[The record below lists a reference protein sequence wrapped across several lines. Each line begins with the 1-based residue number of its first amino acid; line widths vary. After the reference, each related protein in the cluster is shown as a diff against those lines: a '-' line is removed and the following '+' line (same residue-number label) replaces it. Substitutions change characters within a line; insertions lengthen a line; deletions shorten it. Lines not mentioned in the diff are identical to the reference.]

1 MHKTQFGTSFNN
13 FFELNFL
20 NYRAE
25 DLISRLLIILMLVSL
40 CVSLLLCLY
49 VCLYVWTFVYLL
61 VCLYFFLSVS
71 VSLFFCLSV
80 SLSLCLSVY
89 LFACLFIWYSFVTL
103 TIFSTICYFY
113 YKFDFYEIL
122 IIIKNHHPSST
133 ISYFHPSL
141 GREPK
146 TLNETA
152 CTIWYHLYN
161 LKKVKNTHG
170 GVILLVNV
178 QACGMVYPIR

>member
-1 MHKTQFGTSFNN
+1 MCFSVA
-13 FFELNFL
+13 LP
-20 NYRAE
+20 
-25 DLISRLLIILMLVSL
+25 
-40 CVSLLLCLY
+40 
-49 VCLYVWTFVYLL
+49 VCLS
-61 VCLYFFLSVS
+61 VCVNICLSTCLSIFLSVC
-71 VSLFFCLSV
+71 VCLSIFLSV
-80 SLSLCLSVY
+80 CLSLCLFVC
-89 LFACLFIWYSFVTL
+89 LFICLLACLFDIHLVTL

-141 GREPK
+141 GRELK

-152 CTIWYHLYN
+152 CIIWYRLYN

>member
-1 MHKTQFGTSFNN
+1 MCFSVT
-13 FFELNFL
+13 LP
-20 NYRAE
+20 
-25 DLISRLLIILMLVSL
+25 
-40 CVSLLLCLY
+40 
-49 VCLYVWTFVYLL
+49 VCLS
-61 VCLYFFLSVS
+61 VCVNICLSTCLSIFLSVC
-71 VSLFFCLSV
+71 VCLSIFLSV
-80 SLSLCLSVY
+80 CLSASLSLCLSVY

-141 GREPK
+141 ERELK

-152 CTIWYHLYN
+152 CIIWYRLYN

>member
-1 MHKTQFGTSFNN
+1 MCFSVA
-13 FFELNFL
+13 LP
-20 NYRAE
+20 
-25 DLISRLLIILMLVSL
+25 
-40 CVSLLLCLY
+40 
-49 VCLYVWTFVYLL
+49 VCLS
-61 VCLYFFLSVS
+61 VCVNICLSTCLSIFLSVC
-71 VSLFFCLSV
+71 VCLSIFLSV
-80 SLSLCLSVY
+80 CLSASLSLCLSVY

-141 GREPK
+141 GRELK

-152 CTIWYHLYN
+152 CTIQKRWKIPMEERYF
-161 LKKVKNTHG
+161 
-170 GVILLVNV
+170 
-178 QACGMVYPIR
+178 